1 MVQKLLRSYLKIDSI
16 SDRDSYQSKRVDS
29 CGPLI
34 GNLLSQSLVRLTREM
49 KTNIQKEISTDL
61 KFTRDKLINKFELV
75 SREEFEVLKKL
86 VQKQELAIKKLSKNK
101 KFKKAKKS

>member
-1 MVQKLLRSYLKIDSI
+1 MSNSEKLLKTLSSLIENGI
-16 SDRDSYQSKRVDS
+16 LTSKD
-29 CGPLI
+29 
-34 GNLLSQSLVRLTREM
+34 
-49 KTNIQKEISTDL
+49 IQKEISTDL
-61 KFTRDKLINKFELV
+61 KFTRDKLINKFQLV